1 MTTFYPEDLTTLTAV
16 RADKSIG
23 ATYTGDDELLRR
35 YIRAASNMWGMW
47 TGRQFVP
54 YIDTKKFSLAHVEGL
69 SLCMNE
75 DLLSVTSVTNAD
87 GASVSGSDYAIR
99 PDNIYPKNTLE
110 MLDSGANYWRF
121 LYVSDRVQVVGLWG
135 YHENYDIAW
144 GDSLDTVENNPLTSS
159 GTSLT
164 VNDADGTDDRY
175 LPRFEVGD
183 YLKIESEFLQVTTI
197 NTATNVLGVLRGV
210 RGTTAASHAQNV
222 AIYVYRQHD
231 AVRWAVT
238 EIVKWMY
245 EHRDS
250 VNRGVQL
257 SAELGV
263 IIQND
268 LPEVKAMA
276 DKYLRKSAVR
286 ILAV

>member
-16 RADKSIG
+16 RAEKAIG
-23 ATYTGDDELLRR
+23 DTYIGDDELLRR
-35 YIRAASNMWGMW
+35 YIRDASNMWGMW

-54 YIDTKKFSLAHVEGL
+54 YVDTKKFSLAHVEVW

-75 DLLSVTSVTNAD
+75 DLLSVTSVINAD
-87 GASVSGSDYAIR
+87 GASVSGSEYATR

-110 MLDSGANYWRF
+110 MLDSGGNYWRF
-121 LYVSDRVQVVGLWG
+121 LYASDRVQVTGLWG
-135 YHENYDIAW
+135 YHENYDVAW
-144 GDSLDTVENNPLTSS
+144 GDSLDTVQSNPLSS
-159 GTSLT
+159 GALTLT
-164 VNDADGTDDRY
+164 VSDADGKDDRY

-197 NTATNVLGVLRGV
+197 NTATNVLGVLRG
-210 RGTTAASHAQNV
+210 RQGTTAAAHVQATP
-222 AIYVYRQHD
+222 IYVYRQHD

-250 VNRGVQL
+250 VNRGIQL

-268 LPEVKAMA
+268 LPDVKALA